1 MRRAYEKGFT
11 VSDDYRKKTFRKP
24 TEDKETIYLST
35 QELKQIDQYDC
46 AVHLEKVKDMFILAA
61 YTGLRFSDF
70 SRLKRENITKNNT
83 IRLQTQKTN

>member
-46 AVHLEKVKDMFILAA
+46 AVHLEKVKTCLFWLLTRDYGFP
-61 YTGLRFSDF
+61 TFPD
-70 SRLKRENITKNNT
+70 
-83 IRLQTQKTN
+83 